1 VPAQRRKARSTEE
14 PDRADRIRSR
24 RTGRRLALSAV
35 FEAEFGQR
43 TASAILERHLTETEG
58 NPNAAELARRLV
70 RAVVENRDTIDATI
84 ERLAPQ
90 YPVVQL
96 ARMDRALLRCA
107 LGEVLHSPATPARVA
122 IAEWVEL
129 ARIYSGDSMRRLVN
143 GVLGR
148 ITGEATAAPETE
160 RHPSTPRRKRRGS

>member
-1 VPAQRRKARSTEE
+1 MPAQRRKARSTEE
-14 PDRADRIRSR
+14 SDRADRIRSL

-84 ERLAPQ
+84 ENLRSVILTPSE
-90 YPVVQL
+90 
-96 ARMDRALLRCA
+96 ARGKDLK
-107 LGEVLHSPATPARVA
+107 
-122 IAEWVEL
+122 
-129 ARIYSGDSMRRLVN
+129 
-143 GVLGR
+143 
-148 ITGEATAAPETE
+148 
-160 RHPSTPRRKRRGS
+160 TPRCCAS